1 MRGAAWLRPRCTVLK
16 TYPTKPDNKFY
27 NGIFVRGGTT
37 GIFCGDTVTY
47 LKQYTTT
54 EWFT

>member
-1 MRGAAWLRPRCTVLK
+1 MAQTSAHC
-16 TYPTKPDNKFY
+16 TYPTVSDKKIPIMDSLLE
-27 NGIFVRGGTT
+27 GTAK
-37 GIFCGDTVTY
+37 IFCGDTVTH